1 MYVGTYDMPNES
13 FIPVQKCIYISSFLS
28 PQFAFCWRKQE
39 MSLDSDSPLFII
51 LRETGTQNNMA
62 AMAVKKD
69 VR

>member
-1 MYVGTYDMPNES
+1 
-13 FIPVQKCIYISSFLS
+13 
-28 PQFAFCWRKQE
+28 